1 MYKTISALA
10 RGLSVGLLVVSS
22 SAVAMDEA
30 YFTVKSSEVTDVT
43 AKYAPF
49 MNLYAQPGMSED
61 CEASNKPL
69 KSVFSGSLGDILKDT
84 DVNPLDAVEAIV
96 DQIINIG
103 KKVWVV
109 VEAGKP
115 VVSLKLD
122 TANALPRG
130 VSCWAD
136 LAGWTAP
143 TTKVYQIDYKN
154 LYGVKVVSFAYRV
167 SFTASGN
174 VNGVGKYITNASFQ
188 PANLSVA
195 WGYQFDAEA
204 TIPSVLNQGTNE
216 APIAGMQMNMGWK
229 VTSPLKHI
237 ISTDSY
243 FVSGDNKFQRLE

>member
-1 MYKTISALA
+1 MFRTISALVL
-10 RGLSVGLLVVSS
+10 GLSVCLLAVSS
-22 SAVAMDEA
+22 SAFAMDEA
-30 YFTVKSSEVTDVT
+30 YFTVKSSEVKDVT

-49 MNLYAQPGMSED
+49 MNLYSQPGLSQD
-61 CEASNKPL
+61 CETSNKPL
-69 KSVFSGSLGDILKDT
+69 KAVFAGSLEDVLKDGDI
-84 DVNPLDAVEAIV
+84 NPLDAVEAIV

-103 KKVWVV
+103 KKVWTV

-115 VVSLKLD
+115 VVNLKLD

-130 VSCWAD
+130 ISCWAD

-154 LYGVKVVSFAYRV
+154 LYGAKVVSFAYRV
-167 SFTASGN
+167 SFTANGN

-188 PANLSVA
+188 PAALSVA
-195 WGYQFDAEA
+195 WGFEFDAEA
-204 TIPSVLNQGTNE
+204 TIPSVLNQGTKE
-216 APIAGMQMNMGWK
+216 APVAGMQMNMAWK

-243 FVSGDNKFQRLE
+243 FVGGDNKIQRLE